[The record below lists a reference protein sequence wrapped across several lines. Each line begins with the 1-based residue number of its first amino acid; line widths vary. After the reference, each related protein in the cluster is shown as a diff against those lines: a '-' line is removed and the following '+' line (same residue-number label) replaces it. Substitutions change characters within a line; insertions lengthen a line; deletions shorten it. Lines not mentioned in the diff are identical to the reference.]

1 MRAAVVDRY
10 GPPEVA
16 RVTDVPRPEPKAGE
30 VLVRVRAAA
39 VNSSDARIRGA
50 RFPSGFG
57 LFARLA
63 FGVGKPRR
71 AVLGG
76 SLSGEVVALGERVDA
91 FAVGEAVCGMTG
103 ARMGGHAEYA
113 AVRASSLARKPDAVS
128 HEDAAAVL
136 FGGTTALHFLRR
148 KISVGPGMSVLV
160 NGASGAIG
168 TSAVQLARHLGAAVT
183 GVTSAANADLVRELG
198 AERVIDYTR
207 VALAE
212 IPDRFDVV
220 LDTVGTLSIAS
231 GRRLLNPG
239 GTVALIV
246 AGLGEL
252 LRARGNVVAGPA
264 PERVEDYDFLL
275 NLVAEKELTVVV
287 DQTFDLLAIVDAY
300 RRIDSGRKVGSIVVL
315 P

>member
-16 RVTDVPRPEPKAGE
+16 RVTDVPRPEPRAGE

-63 FGVGKPRR
+63 FGIGKPRR

-76 SLSGEVVALGERVDA
+76 ALSGEVVALGGQVDG

-103 ARMGGHAEYA
+103 ARMGAHAEYA
-113 AVRASSLARKPDAVS
+113 AVRASTLARKPDAVS
-128 HEDAAAVL
+128 HEDAAAIL

-148 KISVGPGMSVLV
+148 RTSVGPGTSVLV

-168 TSAVQLARHLGAAVT
+168 TSAVQLARHLGATVT
-183 GVTSAANADLVRELG
+183 GVTSAANADLVRGLG

-207 VALAE
+207 VDLAE

-220 LDTVGTLSIAS
+220 LDTVGSLSIAS
-231 GRRLLNPG
+231 GRRLLAPG

-252 LRARGNVVAGPA
+252 LRTRGNVVAGPA

-275 NLVAEKELTVVV
+275 NLVADKELTVVV

-300 RRIDSGRKVGSIVVL
+300 RRIDSGRKVGNIVVL